1 MDSKDSQ
8 IIYVRCKRCNRPLNS
23 NIAKQRGYGNHCWN
37 IHNIEVK
44 RKDNYL
50 FDLPK
55 GIK

>member
-44 RKDNYL
+44 RRDNYL